1 MIPAARCLVKCT
13 RDVIQTRF
21 GDRWCASEIDDL
33 VLIYLKM
40 AGASSSVGGSLPRTR
55 PAGKPG

>member
-1 MIPAARCLVKCT
+1 MIPAARCPREMHT
-13 RDVIQTRF
+13 RCYPDHDHPTEIVGDVQ
-21 GDRWCASEIDDL
+21 L